1 MDVID
6 ARSRFLARMPQEAAQ
21 EARAGIELEEAEGWP
36 DFRDPRV
43 ERILGAVLLVSVQHQ
58 HMMSLACAYAIT
70 VKLVFGVGH
79 WTPPT
84 PLPPLT
90 SK

>member
-6 ARSRFLARMPQEAAQ
+6 AKDRFLARMPREAAQ
-21 EARAGIELEEAEGWP
+21 EARAGMELTEAEGWP
-36 DFRDPRV
+36 DFHDERV
-43 ERILGAVLLVSVQHQ
+43 QRILGAVLLASIQHG
-58 HMMSLACAYAIT
+58 HMMSLACAYAIGI
-70 VKLVFGVGH
+70 KLVFGVGH